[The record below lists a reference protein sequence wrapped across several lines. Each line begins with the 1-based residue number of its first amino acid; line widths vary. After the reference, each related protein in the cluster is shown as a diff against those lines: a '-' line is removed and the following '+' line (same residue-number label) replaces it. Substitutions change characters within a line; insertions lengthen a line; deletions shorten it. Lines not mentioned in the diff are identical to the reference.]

1 MSNQLPVINLMG
13 PTASGKTALA
23 CELYERGNCELIS
36 VDSALVYKDMDIG
49 TAKPT
54 KVEQEQYP
62 HHLIDIITPLEVYSA
77 AQFVEDVCPLIDDM
91 HARGKT
97 PILVGGT
104 MLYFKALLEGLASNL
119 PNADQ
124 TIRDAILQQ
133 AEQQGWQSVYE
144 ELVEVDPVAGEKFK
158 VSDKQRIIRA
168 LEVFRIT
175 GEPITKLQAE
185 QPKNQPYR
193 YIFHNYA
200 LMPDRLELHQRIEQR
215 LSKMW
220 NIGFLNEVEELIK
233 KYDLND
239 DLPSMRSVGYRQ
251 ALDFLLKS
259 DLSLKNKVEM
269 ENKALFATRQLA
281 KRQYTWLR
289 SLQEIHD
296 FKTYVTIKQ
305 AKEDLRNFF
314 G

>member
-23 CELYERGNCELIS
+23 CELYERGNFELIS

-54 KVEQEQYP
+54 KEEQQQYP
-62 HHLIDIITPLEVYSA
+62 HHLIDIISPLDVYSA

-91 HARGKT
+91 HSRGKT

-104 MLYFKALLEGLASNL
+104 MLYFKSLLEGLADNL

-124 TIRDAILQQ
+124 SIRDAIL
-133 AEQQGWQSVYE
+133 AKADLEGWQSVYD
-144 ELVEVDPVAGEKFK
+144 ELASVDPIAGQKFK

-200 LMPDRLELHQRIEQR
+200 LMPDRVELHQRIEQR

-220 NIGFLNEVEELIK
+220 SIGFLNEVEELIR

-239 DLPSMRSVGYRQ
+239 NLPSMRSVGYRQ

>member
-23 CELYERGNCELIS
+23 CELYERGNFELIS

-54 KVEQEQYP
+54 KEEQEQYP

-91 HARGKT
+91 HTRGKT

-104 MLYFKALLEGLASNL
+104 MLYFKALLEGLADNL
-119 PNADQ
+119 PNANAK
-124 TIRDAILQQ
+124 TREEIVAK
-133 AEQQGWQSVYE
+133 AEQEGWQAVYD
-144 ELVEVDPVAGEKFK
+144 ELVEVDPIAGQKFK

-168 LEVFRIT
+168 LEVYRLT

-193 YIFHNYA
+193 YTFHNYA
-200 LMPDRLELHQRIEQR
+200 LMPDRLELHKRIEQR

-220 NIGFLNEVEELIK
+220 DIGFLNEVEELIV

-239 DLPSMRSVGYRQ
+239 NLPSMRSVGYRQ

-259 DLSLKNKVEM
+259 DLSIKNKVEM

>member
-23 CELYERGNCELIS
+23 CELYERGHYELIS

-54 KVEQEQYP
+54 QEEQAQYP

-104 MLYFKALLEGLASNL
+104 MLYFKALLEGLADNL

-124 TIRDAILQQ
+124 VVRDAIVAK
-133 AEQQGWQSVYE
+133 AETEGWQSVYD

-168 LEVFRIT
+168 LEVYRIT

-193 YIFHNYA
+193 YTFHNYA
-200 LMPDRLELHQRIEQR
+200 LMPDRVELHQRIEQR

-220 NIGFLNEVEELIK
+220 SIGFLNEVEELIK

-239 DLPSMRSVGYRQ
+239 SLPSMRSVGYRQ

-289 SLQEIHD
+289 SLQEIHH

-305 AKEDLRNFF
+305 AKEDLRNFL

>member
-1 MSNQLPVINLMG
+1 MSYQLPVINLMG

-23 CELYERGNCELIS
+23 CELYERGNFELIS

-54 KVEQEQYP
+54 KEEQAQYP
-62 HHLIDIITPLEVYSA
+62 HHLIDLITPLEVYSA

-91 HARGKT
+91 HTRGKT

-104 MLYFKALLEGLASNL
+104 MLYFKSLLEGLADNL

-124 TIRDAILQQ
+124 SIRDAINAK
-133 AEQQGWQSVYE
+133 AEQEGWQAVYD
-144 ELVEVDPVAGEKFK
+144 ELVAVDPLAGEKFK
-158 VSDKQRIIRA
+158 VSDKQRIIRG
-168 LEVFRIT
+168 LEVYRIT
-175 GEPITKLQAE
+175 GQPITKLQAE
-185 QPKNQPYR
+185 QPKNLPYR

-200 LMPDRLELHQRIEQR
+200 LMPDRVELHQRIEQR
-215 LSKMW
+215 LNKMW
-220 NIGFLNEVEELIK
+220 SIGFLREVESLIE

-251 ALDFLLKS
+251 ALEFLLKS
-259 DLSLKNKVEM
+259 DKSLKNKAEM

-296 FKTYVTIKQ
+296 FKTYNTLKQ

>member
-23 CELYERGNCELIS
+23 CELYERGNFELIS

-54 KVEQEQYP
+54 KEEQQQYP
-62 HHLIDIITPLEVYSA
+62 HHLIDIITPLDVYSA

-91 HARGKT
+91 HSRGKT

-104 MLYFKALLEGLASNL
+104 MLYFKSLLEGLADNL

-124 TIRDAILQQ
+124 SIRDAIFAKADL
-133 AEQQGWQSVYE
+133 EGWQSVYD
-144 ELVEVDPVAGEKFK
+144 ELASVDPIAGQKFK

-168 LEVFRIT
+168 LEVYRIT

-200 LMPDRLELHQRIEQR
+200 LMPDRVELHQRIEQR

-220 NIGFLNEVEELIK
+220 SIGFLNEVEELIR

-239 DLPSMRSVGYRQ
+239 NLPSMRSVGYRQ

>member
-23 CELYERGNCELIS
+23 CELYERGNFELIS

-54 KVEQEQYP
+54 KEEQEQYP

-91 HARGKT
+91 HTRGKT

-104 MLYFKALLEGLASNL
+104 MLYFKALLEGLADNL
-119 PNADQ
+119 PNADAK
-124 TIRDAILQQ
+124 TREEIVAK
-133 AEQQGWQSVYE
+133 AEQEGWQAVYD
-144 ELVEVDPVAGEKFK
+144 ELVEVDPIAGQKFK

-168 LEVFRIT
+168 LEVYRLT

-193 YIFHNYA
+193 YTFHNYA
-200 LMPDRLELHQRIEQR
+200 LMPDRLELHKRIEQR

-220 NIGFLNEVEELIK
+220 DIGFLNEVEELIV

-239 DLPSMRSVGYRQ
+239 NLPSMRSVGYRQ

>member
-23 CELYERGNCELIS
+23 CELYERGNFELIS

-54 KVEQEQYP
+54 KQEQQQYP
-62 HHLIDIITPLEVYSA
+62 HHLIDIITPLDVYSA

-91 HARGKT
+91 HSRGKT

-104 MLYFKALLEGLASNL
+104 MLYFKSLLEGLADNL

-124 TIRDAILQQ
+124 SIRDAIL
-133 AEQQGWQSVYE
+133 AKADLEGWQSVYD
-144 ELVEVDPVAGEKFK
+144 ELASVDPIAGQKFK

-168 LEVFRIT
+168 LEVYRIT

-200 LMPDRLELHQRIEQR
+200 LMPDRVELHQRIEQR

-220 NIGFLNEVEELIK
+220 SIGFLNEVEELIR

-239 DLPSMRSVGYRQ
+239 NLPSMRSVGYRQ

>member
-23 CELYERGNCELIS
+23 CELYERGNFELIS

-54 KVEQEQYP
+54 KEEQQQYP

-91 HARGKT
+91 HTRGKT

-104 MLYFKALLEGLASNL
+104 MLYFKALLEGLADNL
-119 PNADQ
+119 PNADAK
-124 TIRDAILQQ
+124 TREEIVAK
-133 AEQQGWQSVYE
+133 AEQEGWQAVYD
-144 ELVEVDPVAGEKFK
+144 ELVEVDPIAGQKFK

-168 LEVFRIT
+168 LEVYRLT

-193 YIFHNYA
+193 YTFHNYA
-200 LMPDRLELHQRIEQR
+200 LMPDRLELHKRIERR

-220 NIGFLNEVEELIK
+220 DIGFLNEVEELIV

-239 DLPSMRSVGYRQ
+239 NLPSMRSVGYRQ

>member
-1 MSNQLPVINLMG
+1 MG

-23 CELYERGNCELIS
+23 CELYERGNFELIS

-54 KVEQEQYP
+54 KEEQEQYP

-91 HARGKT
+91 HTRGKT

-104 MLYFKALLEGLASNL
+104 MLYFKALLEGLADNL
-119 PNADQ
+119 PNADAK
-124 TIRDAILQQ
+124 TREEIVAK
-133 AEQQGWQSVYE
+133 AEQEGWQAVYD
-144 ELVEVDPVAGEKFK
+144 ELVEVDPIAGQKFK

-168 LEVFRIT
+168 LEVYRLT

-193 YIFHNYA
+193 YTFHNYA
-200 LMPDRLELHQRIEQR
+200 LMPDRLELHKRIEQR

-220 NIGFLNEVEELIK
+220 DIGFLNEVEELIV

-239 DLPSMRSVGYRQ
+239 NLPSMRSVGYRQ

-305 AKEDLRNFF
+305 AKEDLRN
-314 G
+314 

>member
-23 CELYERGNCELIS
+23 CELYERGNYELIS

-54 KVEQEQYP
+54 KEEQEQYP

-104 MLYFKALLEGLASNL
+104 MLYFKSLLEGLADNL

-124 TIRDAILQQ
+124 SIRDAINLK
-133 AEQQGWQSVYE
+133 AEEEGWQAVYD
-144 ELVEVDPVAGEKFK
+144 ELVTVDPIAGQKFK

-168 LEVFRIT
+168 LEVYRIT

-193 YIFHNYA
+193 YTFHNYA

-215 LSKMW
+215 LRNMW
-220 NIGFLNEVEELIK
+220 DMGFLNEVEELIE

-251 ALDFLLKS
+251 ALEFLLKS
-259 DLSLKNKVEM
+259 DLSLENKVEM

>member
-23 CELYERGNCELIS
+23 CELYERGNFELIS

-54 KVEQEQYP
+54 KEEQEQYP
-62 HHLIDIITPLEVYSA
+62 HHLVDIITPLEVYSA
-77 AQFVEDVCPLIDDM
+77 AQFIEDVCPLIDDM
-91 HARGKT
+91 HTRGKT

-104 MLYFKALLEGLASNL
+104 MLYFKALLEGLADNL
-119 PNADQ
+119 PNADAK
-124 TIRDAILQQ
+124 TREEIVAK
-133 AEQQGWQSVYE
+133 AEQEGWQAVYD
-144 ELVEVDPVAGEKFK
+144 ELVEVDPIAGQKFK

-168 LEVFRIT
+168 LEVYRLT

-193 YIFHNYA
+193 YTFHNYA
-200 LMPDRLELHQRIEQR
+200 LMPDRLELHKRIEQR

-220 NIGFLNEVEELIK
+220 DIGFLNEVEELIV

-239 DLPSMRSVGYRQ
+239 NLPSMRSVGYRQ

>member
-23 CELYERGNCELIS
+23 CELYERGNFELIS

-54 KVEQEQYP
+54 KEEQQQYP
-62 HHLIDIITPLEVYSA
+62 HHLIDIISPLDVYSA

-91 HARGKT
+91 HSRGKT

-104 MLYFKALLEGLASNL
+104 MLYFKSLLEGLADNL

-124 TIRDAILQQ
+124 SIRDAIL
-133 AEQQGWQSVYE
+133 AKANLEGWQSVYD
-144 ELVEVDPVAGEKFK
+144 ELASVDPIAGQKFK

-168 LEVFRIT
+168 LEVYRIT

-200 LMPDRLELHQRIEQR
+200 LMPDRVELHQRIEQR

-220 NIGFLNEVEELIK
+220 SIGFLNEVEELIR

-239 DLPSMRSVGYRQ
+239 NLPSMRSVGYRQ

-289 SLQEIHD
+289 SLQELHD
-296 FKTYVTIKQ
+296 FKTYMTIMQ

>member
-23 CELYERGNCELIS
+23 CELYERGNFELIS

-54 KVEQEQYP
+54 KEEQQQYP
-62 HHLIDIITPLEVYSA
+62 HHLIDIITPLDVYSA

-91 HARGKT
+91 HSRGKT

-104 MLYFKALLEGLASNL
+104 MLYFKSLLEGLADNL

-124 TIRDAILQQ
+124 SIRDAIVAKADL
-133 AEQQGWQSVYE
+133 EGWQSVYD
-144 ELVEVDPVAGEKFK
+144 ELASVDPIAGQKFK

-168 LEVFRIT
+168 LEVYRIT

-200 LMPDRLELHQRIEQR
+200 LMPDRVELHQRIEQR

-220 NIGFLNEVEELIK
+220 SIGFLNEVEELIR

-239 DLPSMRSVGYRQ
+239 NLPSMRSVGYRQ

>member
-23 CELYERGNCELIS
+23 CELYERGNFELIS

-54 KVEQEQYP
+54 KEEQQQYP

-104 MLYFKALLEGLASNL
+104 MLYFKALLEGLANNL

-124 TIRDAILQQ
+124 AIRDAIVAKADL
-133 AEQQGWQSVYE
+133 EGWQAVYD
-144 ELVEVDPVAGEKFK
+144 ELVAVDPDAGQKFK

-168 LEVFRIT
+168 LEVYRIT

-239 DLPSMRSVGYRQ
+239 NLPSMRSVGYRQ

-289 SLQEIHD
+289 SLQELHD
-296 FKTYVTIKQ
+296 FKTYMTIMQ